1 LFAVTTVGGV
11 CEGGNEVFALGGL
24 LPKGVVV
31 EVFLVAISCGVVD
44 ILYIHK
50 NRYLFH
56 ND

>member
-1 LFAVTTVGGV
+1 
-11 CEGGNEVFALGGL
+11 
-24 LPKGVVV
+24 
-31 EVFLVAISCGVVD
+31 VFLVAISCGVVD